1 MNTRASIH
9 LSNCRYLQRSAA
21 AQQALTAAAAAAL
34 AASAAAGDRDRE
46 DHEPRT
52 ASAAPAAFDF
62 RHLIPQVTLKTDMV

>member
-1 MNTRASIH
+1 MDNRITNF
-9 LSNCRYLQRSAA
+9 LSVCRYLQRSAA

-52 ASAAPAAFDF
+52 AAAPAAFDF

>member
-1 MNTRASIH
+1 MNNRTTNFFSV
-9 LSNCRYLQRSAA
+9 CRYLQRSAA

-52 ASAAPAAFDF
+52 AAAPAAFDF

>member
-1 MNTRASIH
+1 MTTRASIH
-9 LSNCRYLQRSAA
+9 LSICRYLQRSAA

-52 ASAAPAAFDF
+52 GAAPAAFDF